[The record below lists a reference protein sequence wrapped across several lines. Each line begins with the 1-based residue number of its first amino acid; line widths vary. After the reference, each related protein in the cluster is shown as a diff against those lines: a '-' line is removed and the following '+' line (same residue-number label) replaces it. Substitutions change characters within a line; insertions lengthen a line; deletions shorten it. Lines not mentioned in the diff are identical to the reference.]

1 MFYSVRRGGSRGFML
16 EENSLD
22 EAATQPPVQIDKRS
36 EKPKNKKLATSKESN
51 KSSEY
56 SFSTDYR

>member
-1 MFYSVRRGGSRGFML
+1 ML

-22 EAATQPPVQIDKRS
+22 EAAAQQPLQIDKKS
-36 EKPKNKKLATSKESN
+36 EKAKNKKLGTSKGSN